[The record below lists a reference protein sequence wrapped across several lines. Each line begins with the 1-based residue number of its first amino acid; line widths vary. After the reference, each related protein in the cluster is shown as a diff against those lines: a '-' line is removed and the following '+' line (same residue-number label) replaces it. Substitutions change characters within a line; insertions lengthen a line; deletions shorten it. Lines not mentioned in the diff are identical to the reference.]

1 MVKHEKKKHERQGRL
16 DKSVCACTKS
26 DKSVHL
32 YGNTGFAG
40 VCLHLYGYI
49 VQLQCKAKPTDT
61 NHRIV
66 NHSAM
71 VCGVEWYVC
80 VCVCVCVHVSDGVC
94 VCVFTSL
101 MVVCVFTSLMVVCV
115 CSPV

>member
-16 DKSVCACTKS
+16 DKSV
-26 DKSVHL
+26 HL
-32 YGNTGFAG
+32 YGNTVFAC

-80 VCVCVCVHVSDGVC
+80 VCVCVCVC
-94 VCVFTSL
+94 VKTQMLS
-101 MVVCVFTSLMVVCV
+101 
-115 CSPV
+115 